1 MSVWLKAIRRPEMAQ
16 NKTPRNTVPTSTTR
30 PGGATTTTLRPAGT
44 KAPEAAKMVKI
55 TREQIAQRAHE
66 IWVKNGCK
74 HGQDEQNWLEAER
87 QVKAEMTK

>member
-1 MSVWLKAIRRPEMAQ
+1 MAQ
-16 NKTPRNTVPTSTTR
+16 NKTARTTVPTSTPR

-55 TREQIAQRAHE
+55 TSEQIAQRAHE

-74 HGQDEQNWLEAER
+74 HGQDERNWLEAER
-87 QVKAEMTK
+87 QLKAEAGK

>member
-1 MSVWLKAIRRPEMAQ
+1 MAQ
-16 NKTPRNTVPTSTTR
+16 NKTPRNTVATSTTR
-30 PGGATTTTLRPAGT
+30 SGGATTTLRPVGAQAPAAT
-44 KAPEAAKMVKI
+44 KTAKI

-87 QVKAEMTK
+87 QLKAEMSR